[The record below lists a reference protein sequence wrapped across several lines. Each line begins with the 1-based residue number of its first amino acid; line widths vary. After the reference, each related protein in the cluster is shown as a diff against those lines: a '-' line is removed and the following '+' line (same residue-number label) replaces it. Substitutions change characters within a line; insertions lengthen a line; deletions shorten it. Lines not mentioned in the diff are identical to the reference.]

1 MKQRTTIISDKE
13 IKKQF
18 DSGVTLHEAAVALNV
33 TVVTL
38 WRRAKKIGIS
48 WKDIKREN
56 KDKIP
61 IKEILEGSHPYYQ
74 TFKLKNR
81 LINEGLKENRC
92 EICNITDWLGKPMT
106 MHLDHIDGNSHNH
119 KYENLR
125 LLCPNC
131 HSLTDTWCG
140 KNK

>member
-1 MKQRTTIISDKE
+1 MKQRTITITDEQIRE
-13 IKKQF
+13 QF
-18 DSGVTLHEAAVALNV
+18 DSGKTLHQAAVVLNV
-33 TVVTL
+33 TTVTL

-48 WKDIKREN
+48 WKEIKREN

-61 IKEILEGSHPYYQ
+61 LSEILEGLHPHYQ

-81 LINEGLKENRC
+81 LINEGVKENKC
-92 EICNITDWLGKPMT
+92 ENCDITDWLGQSMT

-119 KYENLR
+119 TYKNLR

-131 HSLTDTWCG
+131 HSQTDTWCG

>member
-1 MKQRTTIISDKE
+1 MKQRTITITDEQIRE
-13 IKKQF
+13 QF
-18 DSGVTLHEAAVALNV
+18 ASGNTLHQAAVALKV

-48 WKDIKREN
+48 WKEIKREN

-61 IKEILEGSHPYYQ
+61 LQEILEGLHPHYQ
-74 TFKLKNR
+74 TFKLKKR
-81 LINEGLKENRC
+81 LISEGVKENKC
-92 EICNITDWLGKPMT
+92 EICEITEWLGQPMT
-106 MHLDHIDGNSHNH
+106 MHLDHINGDSHNH
-119 KYENLR
+119 TYKNLR

-131 HSLTDTWCG
+131 HSQTDTWCG